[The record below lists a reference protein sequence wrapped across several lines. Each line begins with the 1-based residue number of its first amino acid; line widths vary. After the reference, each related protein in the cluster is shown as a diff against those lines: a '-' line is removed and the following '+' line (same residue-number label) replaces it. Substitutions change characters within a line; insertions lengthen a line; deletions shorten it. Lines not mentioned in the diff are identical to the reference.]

1 MKKFETAVVMLLLV
15 AISHFV
21 NALGLMVFWNHL
33 VLNVWHLFT
42 TADVTTTMQI
52 SYGVF
57 LAISFGIGL
66 INGSSNVNSTS
77 DPAEALSMVL
87 TSLFGKLIMIGITM
101 LVITIVF

>member
-1 MKKFETAVVMLLLV
+1 MKKLGAAIIMILLV
-15 AISHFV
+15 AMSHFV

-33 VLNVWHLFT
+33 MLNVWQLFT

-77 DPAEALSMVL
+77 DPAEALSIVL
-87 TSLFGKLIMIGITM
+87 TSLFGKLVMIGITM